1 LQCLLARINKDIGN
15 LCITSLSFFVSSGPL
30 YIALNPVFSLLI
42 RLSYYVI
49 GLFLSLHVSIESNI
63 RIAED

>member
-1 LQCLLARINKDIGN
+1 MFIGKNNKDVSN

-42 RLSYYVI
+42 RVPYYVI
-49 GLFLSLHVSIESNI
+49 GLFLLIHILIESNI
-63 RIAED
+63 RIDIRL

>member
-1 LQCLLARINKDIGN
+1 LQCLLARINQDVSN
-15 LCITSLSFFVSSGPL
+15 LCRTSLSFFVSSEPL
-30 YIALNPVFSLLI
+30 SIALNPVFSLLI

-49 GLFLSLHVSIESNI
+49 GLFLSLYILIESNI